1 MNPLKSILEG
11 LRTTTAGLRVT
22 IPYIWKKP
30 VTTQYPHQRLEL
42 PERTRNRLYVNMD
55 DCIGCDQCARAC
67 PVNCIDIETVKA
79 VGDDTPGMTSQGKK
93 KALWVTRFDI
103 DIAKCCYCGLC
114 VYPCPTECIWMT
126 DVFEFA
132 ETERRDLIY
141 NFVTL
146 TPEEIEQKRETA
158 AAAETKTTKPSAPVE
173 PKVEAKQVPASVPAV
188 GDEDKAAKLAEIQR
202 KMAEAKAR
210 REGAGGEAPAAPT
223 GPEDSGGPDT
233 KLTDEQKAA
242 KIAEIQRKM
251 AEAKA
256 RREGGDSAGS
266 TGASPQSEGAV
277 SVDDKAAKI
286 ADLQR
291 KMAEAK
297 ARREAD
303 NARATG
309 AESGSEAESSSP
321 ESSIDDK
328 SAKIAELQRKM
339 AEAKAR
345 REAGEGGNPTTAAN
359 STTPAEEQASPTME
373 SGAANAPADLNDD
386 DKAAKIAELK
396 RKMAEAKAR
405 REAGEQS
412 AGGAS

>member
-1 MNPLKSILEG
+1 MNPLRTIWEG

-79 VGDDTPGMTSQGKK
+79 VGDDTPGQTSQGKK

-132 ETERRDLIY
+132 ETERSDLIY

-146 TPEEIEQKRETA
+146 TPEEIAEKKAKGALAEKPADTGASATA
-158 AAAETKTTKPSAPVE
+158 SAAPAPERVE
-173 PKVEAKQVPASVPAV
+173 KVIPGVPAS
-188 GDEDKAAKLAEIQR
+188 DEDKAARLAE
-202 KMAEAKAR
+202 
-210 REGAGGEAPAAPT
+210 
-223 GPEDSGGPDT
+223 
-233 KLTDEQKAA
+233 L
-242 KIAEIQRKM
+242 QRKM

-256 RREGGDSAGS
+256 RREGGESGAIAPPTSTPGAAAGVEAAPD
-266 TGASPQSEGAV
+266 T
-277 SVDDKAAKI
+277 DKAAKL
-286 ADLQR
+286 AELQR

-297 ARREAD
+297 ARREAGESTAGPSPAQGD
-303 NARATG
+303 TSTSADAVEDEKRARVAELQRKMAEAKARRIEAAPGESPQTTPDTPSQEASTG
-309 AESGSEAESSSP
+309 GGTESPQSSQDAAS
-321 ESSIDDK
+321 DDK
-328 SAKIAELQRKM
+328 AARIAELQRKM

-345 REAGEGGNPTTAAN
+345 REAGEQGGERAT
-359 STTPAEEQASPTME
+359 
-373 SGAANAPADLNDD
+373 
-386 DKAAKIAELK
+386 
-396 RKMAEAKAR
+396 
-405 REAGEQS
+405 
-412 AGGAS
+412 

>member
-1 MNPLKSILEG
+1 
-11 LRTTTAGLRVT
+11 
-22 IPYIWKKP
+22 
-30 VTTQYPHQRLEL
+30 
-42 PERTRNRLYVNMD
+42 
-55 DCIGCDQCARAC
+55 
-67 PVNCIDIETVKA
+67 
-79 VGDDTPGMTSQGKK
+79 
-93 KALWVTRFDI
+93 
-103 DIAKCCYCGLC
+103 
-114 VYPCPTECIWMT
+114 MT

-158 AAAETKTTKPSAPVE
+158 AAAETKTAKPSAPVE
-173 PKVEAKQVPASVPAV
+173 PKVGAKQVPASVPTV

-210 REGAGGEAPAAPT
+210 REGAGGETPATPT

-303 NARATG
+303 DARATG